1 MFGSVCGVIWGPE
14 MGGKVVGL
22 ICGLF
27 GISSVLTGLLQNT
40 LISNIGYFNMW
51 LLLTAL
57 TVVSLFIIVFFFKQ
71 KYYED
76 QFEQLDL
83 SEEKEKDELKEN
95 EF

>member
-1 MFGSVCGVIWGPE
+1 M
-14 MGGKVVGL
+14 VGL

-40 LISNIGYFNMW
+40 LISSIGYFNMW

>member
-1 MFGSVCGVIWGPE
+1 M
-14 MGGKVVGL
+14 VGL